1 MAESALFHNNRIIGV
16 VETLEEGTILSA
28 GEDVLIV
35 RLQNQAGLVK
45 ELMKEELISFE
56 IVNLPAVR
64 S

>member
-1 MAESALFHNNRIIGV
+1 MAESALFQNNRIIGV